1 MESRRGSISDGE
13 IRDSP
18 PRARSP
24 TPMPLVQMDTDIAIS
39 PPKSRR
45 NRSSDARSDDWE
57 RSSPPAHRERFHS
70 TPRDAP
76 NAASRE
82 RGRSGSSAESSS
94 NVSPPYWMESEESEA
109 DSTSPDAAVMSQ
121 GPGSPDEPY
130 MSFNDLMARLV
141 RSLDIETH
149 QQPGP
154 STDRFHDVV
163 RGERSTSIALPLIT
177 TLRQAMT
184 QPWDLP
190 AQPQPTSRKY
200 ESMYRV
206 REEDIPFLLRHPKPN
221 SVVVESSQGRE
232 ARGYTSPRDKEGRKV
247 DSLARRVY
255 AASGLGL
262 RISNYEAT
270 LARYQYFLMQRL
282 DAIIDTMPGNQG
294 ELAKTFVK
302 EVMQVAVQ
310 QLSTARHHVDSDSR
324 SLVGAISLRRHAWLR
339 NCNFPEEMKRR
350 IEEMP
355 FDGSGLFHARTDS
368 KLKKSHES
376 RMTARRMELKS
387 LPRRDRFYRSSTG
400 FEASKPPQADKNGL
414 RGFDEKAYVSSKLL
428 KAGEDPYRQ
437 HAFNQLESDKL
448 SSDRPIRDT
457 RHYRCASVHYGADLP
472 ATSIIIT
479 FHNEA
484 RSTLLRTVKRFV
496 QLQICANAYES
507 VYSKSDPII
516 DQMMDRKA
524 KEGGSMAVETKT
536 PPTSGQVRLAEK
548 EDREHRGIEKRVGDG
563 QLYLC
568 VSFSVTF
575 VLNRTPA
582 NLIQEIILV
591 DDFSSD
597 PEDCQLLTKIPKVKC
612 LRNNRREGLIRSRV
626 RGADTATADILTFL
640 DSHCEVNSEW
650 LQPMLQR
657 VKEDYTRVVSPIID
671 VISLDNFAYLAA
683 SADLR
688 GGFDWSLHFKWE
700 QIPIEQK
707 LSRTDPTQSIRTP
720 VIAGGIFVIDKS
732 WFNHLGKYDTQMD
745 IWGGENFELSFRVW
759 MCGGSLE
766 IVPCSRVGHVFR
778 KRHPYD
784 FPEGNALTYIKNT
797 KRTAEVWMDEYKQ
810 YYYEARPSA
819 IGKSFGSIADRV
831 EQRRKLNCKSFQ
843 WYLENVYPELKVP
856 EKELIP
862 GILKQGAN
870 CLESQGQ
877 DGAGNARAGVGSCK
891 GTVSNPVATQLHFA

>member
-1 MESRRGSISDGE
+1 MRR
-13 IRDSP
+13 IR
-18 PRARSP
+18 ANA
-24 TPMPLVQMDTDIAIS
+24 IAILTVAWILGTFYYLWQDNK
-39 PPKSRR
+39 P
-45 NRSSDARSDDWE
+45 
-57 RSSPPAHRERFHS
+57 HS
-70 TPRDAP
+70 
-76 NAASRE
+76 AAS
-82 RGRSGSSAESSS
+82 SKSPSSSSSSSSSS
-94 NVSPPYWMESEESEA
+94 NGGGSNNNRNGQKSTGKLESHKEER
-109 DSTSPDAAVMSQ
+109 TFP
-121 GPGSPDEPY
+121 
-130 MSFNDLMARLV
+130 LV
-141 RSLDIETH
+141 V
-149 QQPGP
+149 Q
-154 STDRFHDVV
+154 
-163 RGERSTSIALPLIT
+163 
-177 TLRQAMT
+177 
-184 QPWDLP
+184 
-190 AQPQPTSRKY
+190 
-200 ESMYRV
+200 
-206 REEDIPFLLRHPKPN
+206 
-221 SVVVESSQGRE
+221 ESSHGQWMGMI
-232 ARGYTSPRDKEGRKV
+232 SNIQ
-247 DSLARRVY
+247 
-255 AASGLGL
+255 ASKAPQAEKIGL
-262 RISNYEAT
+262 RS
-270 LARYQYFLMQRL
+270 
-282 DAIIDTMPGNQG
+282 
-294 ELAKTFVK
+294 
-302 EVMQVAVQ
+302 
-310 QLSTARHHVDSDSR
+310 
-324 SLVGAISLRRHAWLR
+324 
-339 NCNFPEEMKRR
+339 
-350 IEEMP
+350 
-355 FDGSGLFHARTDS
+355 
-368 KLKKSHES
+368 
-376 RMTARRMELKS
+376 
-387 LPRRDRFYRSSTG
+387 
-400 FEASKPPQADKNGL
+400 
-414 RGFDEKAYVSSKLL
+414 FDEKVYLSSKLL

-457 RHYRCASVHYGADLP
+457 RHYRCASVHYGTDLP

-484 RSTLLRTVKRFV
+484 RSTLLRTVK
-496 QLQICANAYES
+496 S
-507 VYSKSDPII
+507 
-516 DQMMDRKA
+516 
-524 KEGGSMAVETKT
+524 
-536 PPTSGQVRLAEK
+536 
-548 EDREHRGIEKRVGDG
+548 
-563 QLYLC
+563 
-568 VSFSVTF
+568 

-597 PEDCQLLTKIPKVKC
+597 PEDCQLLAKIPKVKC

-707 LSRTDPTQSIRTP
+707 LSRTDPTQPIRTP

-819 IGKSFGSIADRV
+819 IGKAFGSIVDRV
-831 EQRRKLNCKSFQ
+831 EQRRKMNCKSFQ

-862 GILKQGAN
+862 GIIKQGAN

-877 DGAGNARAGVGSCK
+877 DTAGNALAGVGSCK
-891 GTVSNPVATQLHFA
+891 GTVNNPAATQEWIFSDPLIRQQDKCLSITSFSTGSQITIESCNQKDGRQYTRSMLLSLLSILAEQQIRRIWRISRNGR